1 MPPSFTLVVSS
12 LTISVTG
19 SRAESTIIHLFV
31 TPSSPCYVWCAP
43 LPYDAPVPMVPLV
56 KSMTQYQLQTGNN
69 EVVLNNLLADTD
81 YSVYCYAETMG
92 DPGVAMTTKIE
103 DTRTDISTRSR
114 CHSHSSS
121 PVENEFHATIST
133 AVESSATAFPIAF
146 SVVFSQS
153 IQYITQSQLLV
164 PPPPPSHR

>member
-1 MPPSFTLVVSS
+1 M
-12 LTISVTG
+12 I
-19 SRAESTIIHLFV
+19 
-31 TPSSPCYVWCAP
+31 
-43 LPYDAPVPMVPLV
+43 PLV

-69 EVVLNNLLADTD
+69 EVILNNLLADTD

-92 DPGVAMTTKIE
+92 DPGVAMTTKVE

-114 CHSHSSS
+114 CHSHSSL

-133 AVESSATAFPIAF
+133 AVDSSATAFPIAVA
-146 SVVFSQS
+146 VVFSQS